1 MGGCLSSKRVFLP
14 GRRKPRSRSEEEDP
28 AVQSERNGTAV
39 APLPAPPLPPEEEA
53 VVKEVLTETPNPS
66 AAVAVVAAACR
77 RAAADGAA
85 LKLKS
90 PEKDVVAPAA
100 VKGGADAMSGE
111 ETSEMCSV
119 SESFSVST
127 TLTEKTEDARE
138 DTATSRRGKRPPPEW
153 SPPGKSCH
161 PRRRFPSGEFA
172 AGAGGGRAR
181 SSRLRTRRSEDMS
194 SLARDASRAR
204 LQLAGNGRAPA
215 AGMGRNQDDWRERRS
230 ASPAGKRLA
239 DLRAAGGEGGM
250 SRSSSARRVE
260 RAASP
265 HRAFGPS
272 PEANNKMRGAGAGAA
287 GAERGGEGEVEERRT
302 AAAGGESLENPLVS
316 LECFIFL

>member
-1 MGGCLSSKRVFLP
+1 MGGCLSKKVLLP
-14 GRRKPRSRSEEEDP
+14 GRRKPRSRSKEEDP
-28 AVQSERNGTAV
+28 TVQSEPNGTGIAS
-39 APLPAPPLPPEEEA
+39 LPAPPPPEEEA

-66 AAVAVVAAACR
+66 AAVAAVAAACR

-90 PEKDVVAPAA
+90 PEKDEVAPTA
-100 VKGGADAMSGE
+100 VKGGTDPVSGE

-161 PRRRFPSGEFA
+161 PRRRFPSGEFT
-172 AGAGGGRAR
+172 AGASGGRPR

-204 LQLAGNGRAPA
+204 LQLAGNGRAAA
-215 AGMGRNQDDWRERRS
+215 AGMGRNQDDRRERRS

-239 DLRAAGGEGGM
+239 DLRAGGGEGGM
-250 SRSSSARRVE
+250 SRSSSARRME

-265 HRAFGPS
+265 HRALGPS
-272 PEANNKMRGAGAGAA
+272 PEANNKTRGAGAA
-287 GAERGGEGEVEERRT
+287 GAERGGDEEGEERRT
-302 AAAGGESLENPLVS
+302 AASAAGGRESLENPLVS